1 MLSKIEAFLVET
13 SDSSKITFSIKQ
25 KGFLYFEIISFLIE
39 KKNLCKYFIYSLII
53 IQQLIEQILISQVI
67 QIQLKSKL
75 GMKLDPRN
83 LWIKLRLLPS

>member
-53 IQQLIEQILISQVI
+53 FQQLIEQILISQVI
-67 QIQLKSKL
+67 QIQLKSIL

-83 LWIKLRLLPS
+83 L

>member
-53 IQQLIEQILISQVI
+53 FQQLIEQILISQVI
-67 QIQLKSKL
+67 QIQLKSKS

-83 LWIKLRLLPS
+83 L

>member
-1 MLSKIEAFLVET
+1 MLPKIEAILVET

-53 IQQLIEQILISQVI
+53 FQQLIEQILISQVI

-75 GMKLDPRN
+75 GMKLDSRN

>member
-25 KGFLYFEIISFLIE
+25 KGFLYNFDLEIISFLIE

-53 IQQLIEQILISQVI
+53 FQQLIEQILISQVI

-83 LWIKLRLLPS
+83 L

>member
-53 IQQLIEQILISQVI
+53 FQQLIEQILISQVI

-83 LWIKLRLLPS
+83 L